1 MYDYII
7 IGAGSAGCVLANRLT
22 EDSKTSVLLLEA
34 GGEDRKREIGIP
46 LGWASLRDSEL
57 DWGYHTEP
65 QPQLNNRRIHWPRGK
80 VLGGS
85 SSINAMMYIRGHRW
99 DYDHWAS
106 LGNVGWGYEDVLPY
120 FKKME
125 DHVHGANHYHGV
137 DGPLAISELGYQ
149 HPLSHTFLKAAEARG
164 LQRTADFN
172 GAQQEGIGFY
182 QATIKNNR
190 RHSTAEAYLRE
201 ASRRP
206 NLTIRTNSHMMTM
219 QFDGRRVK
227 GIKYIAADGE
237 HREVRCNKEVILC
250 AGAIGSPQLLMFSG
264 IGPAAHLN
272 KMGVYARVPLA
283 GVGQNLQDHLL
294 VALEYKT
301 KRPLSLN
308 KANNVFNLLYYLLFR
323 KGAFTSNATEAGGFV
338 RTWSNL
344 EIPDLQYVFVPA
356 VEEDLGID
364 GCKLVSITLRPQSRG
379 YIELRTTDAL
389 DAPRIQPSYLAE
401 EADLQPLLAGLKLGR
416 QIMQS
421 EPFAPYL
428 ADEFA
433 PGSARQSDEDLI
445 QYIREAA
452 ETAYHPVGT
461 CKMGLATDPT
471 AVVDHELK
479 VHGVEGLRVADASIM
494 PTLIGGNT
502 NAPTIMIAEKAAAMI
517 QADQ

>member
-34 GGEDRKREIGIP
+34 GGEDRRREISIP

-57 DWGYHTEP
+57 DWGFQTEP
-65 QPQLNNRRIHWPRGK
+65 QPHLNNRRIHWPRGK

-99 DYDHWAS
+99 DYDHWARM
-106 LGNVGWGYEDVLPY
+106 GNIGWGYEDVLPY

-125 DHVHGANHYHGV
+125 NHVNGANEYHGV
-137 DGPLAISELGYQ
+137 DGPLTVSDLSYH
-149 HPLSHTFLKAAEARG
+149 HPLSSTFLEAAEARG

-172 GAQQEGIGFY
+172 GGQQEGIGFY

-219 QFDGRRVK
+219 QFDGRRVR

-250 AGAIGSPQLLMFSG
+250 AGAVSSPQLLMFSG

-272 KMGVYARVPLA
+272 KMGVYPRIPLA

-294 VALEYKT
+294 VALEYET
-301 KRPLSLN
+301 KRPMSLN
-308 KANNVFNLLYYLLFR
+308 KANNFLNLLAYLLLK
-323 KGAFTSNATEAGGFV
+323 KGPFTSNATEAGGFV

-344 EIPDLQYVFVPA
+344 NMPDLQYVFVPA
-356 VEEDLGID
+356 VEEDLGLD
-364 GCKLVSITLRPQSRG
+364 GCKLVSIVLRPQSRG
-379 YIELRTTDAL
+379 YIQLRTTDAL
-389 DAPRIQPSYLAE
+389 DAPLIQPNYLAE
-401 EADLQPLLAGLKLGR
+401 EEDLQPLLAGLKLGR

-421 EPFAPYL
+421 EQFEPYL
-428 ADEFA
+428 GDEFA
-433 PGSARQSDEDLI
+433 PGAQHQSNEELI
-445 QYIREAA
+445 AYIREAA
-452 ETAYHPVGT
+452 ETAYHPAGT
-461 CKMGLATDPT
+461 CKMGPASDPT

-479 VHGVEGLRVADASIM
+479 VHGAEGVRVADASIM

-502 NAPTIMIAEKAAAMI
+502 NAPTIMIAEKAADMI
-517 QADQ
+517 RADG